1 MQSKRQQTPV
11 IWEDQ
16 VTNKFHV
23 VNNTNGEKVPCNQFG
38 LPLLPFR
45 PGISGEAT
53 TKERLR
59 ATRTTGAMAWEKS
72 LEQPAK
78 PRPPPIDPS
87 LRKERASTTG
97 RFGAKTSGEIDLYE
111 ADKRSR
117 LIKYPEIEE
126 ARLEEVEKAKV
137 KIDELHKNYYA
148 LQSSQKAA
156 EAGPAKEVEQK
167 KEMRLN
173 RSKQHAYAFTG
184 LYRP

>member
-1 MQSKRQQTPV
+1 M
-11 IWEDQ
+11 
-16 VTNKFHV
+16 
-23 VNNTNGEKVPCNQFG
+23 
-38 LPLLPFR
+38 
-45 PGISGEAT
+45 
-53 TKERLR
+53 R

-117 LIKYPEIEE
+117 LIKYPEIED
-126 ARLEEVEKAKV
+126 ARLEEVEKAKF

-156 EAGPAKEVEQK
+156 GGGPREGGGAEEGDAPQPLEAARVRVHRAVPAVV
-167 KEMRLN
+167 
-173 RSKQHAYAFTG
+173 
-184 LYRP
+184 

>member
-1 MQSKRQQTPV
+1 M

-45 PGISGEAT
+45 PGISGE
-53 TKERLR
+53 RR
-59 ATRTTGAMAWEKS
+59 QRSGCTRPRDGDGVGEV

-78 PRPPPIDPS
+78 PQRADRPS

-126 ARLEEVEKAKV
+126 ARLEEVEKAKF